1 MRRCLPLHLSLHEHA
16 VSSDKAREI
25 FPGAFLKKRKRAH
38 HLTVRSSL
46 SLFFFFFFFLI
57 FSLPPPPRGCVG
69 PRALPRLHPPPVSA
83 QRPPSWPER
92 RAGCARS
99 SELCSACVF
108 SSLPNLGELLLCSDP
123 IDVDDESRPPSSP
136 PPRPHRARAA
146 ALPSPRARRVGRF
159 PARSSGRGRARG
171 RALPLWLRRG
181 F

>member
-1 MRRCLPLHLSLHEHA
+1 MPASSPVTSRARCLLGQSEGDFSGSFSEKEEKSPPL
-16 VSSDKAREI
+16 D
-25 FPGAFLKKRKRAH
+25 RA
-38 HLTVRSSL
+38 LFTFY
-46 SLFFFFFFFLI
+46 FFFFFFFLI

>member
-1 MRRCLPLHLSLHEHA
+1 MPARGETSPVTSRARCLLGQSEGDFSGSFSEKEEKSPPLGCVLFTFSFF
-16 VSSDKAREI
+16 
-25 FPGAFLKKRKRAH
+25 FP
-38 HLTVRSSL
+38 SSL
-46 SLFFFFFFFLI
+46 
-57 FSLPPPPRGCVG
+57 SLPPPPRGCVG